1 MGTYQIIMKKIKTAL
16 ISVSDKKNLKPLL
29 NSLKKN
35 NIKIISSGGT
45 YKEIKKLKFKC
56 LEVSEFT
63 NSPEI
68 LEGRVKTLHP
78 KIHAGILNK
87 RKSKTHL
94 RDLRN
99 NNFENID
106 LVIVNFYPF
115 EETLKNTKNHNKIIE
130 NIDVGGPTMVR
141 SAAKNYKDV
150 TVITSSD
157 QYEELIKELKINRGS
172 TSLKFREKLS
182 RIAFAET
189 AYYDSIISEYFNKK
203 NNITFPKRKVFHSN
217 LVETPRYG
225 ENPHQESAI
234 YSKNNS
240 MKINQIHGKQL
251 SYNNCN
257 DIFSALT
264 ISKSL
269 PKNIG
274 TVIVK
279 HANPCGVSI
288 NKDHLKSYK
297 SALACDPISA
307 FGGIVSCNF
316 KINKNIAIE
325 LNKLFLEVI
334 ISNGFNKEAL
344 KILKK
349 KKNLRLV
356 DATNYSFKEKLKF
369 ISSNEELLVQT
380 EDLKKFSNKDFKVVS
395 KKKPNS
401 KQMKNLIFA
410 FNVCRYVKSNAIVLT
425 TNETTVGIGSG
436 QPSRLDSCQIAIDKM
451 KKFINTKEEIVA
463 ASDAFFPFV
472 DGFEKLIQSG
482 VTAVIQPSGSIR
494 DKEIINFANET
505 DTILVFSK
513 TRHFR
518 H

>member
-1 MGTYQIIMKKIKTAL
+1 MKKIKTAL
-16 ISVSDKKNLKPLL
+16 ISVSDKSYLSPLL

-87 RKSKTHL
+87 RNNKIHIK
-94 RDLRN
+94 DLKN

-115 EETLKNTKNHNKIIE
+115 EKTLNNSKNHEKIIE

-141 SAAKNYKDV
+141 SAAKNYQDV

-157 QYEELIKELKINRGS
+157 QYNELIDELNRNKGS
-172 TSLKFREKLS
+172 TSLEFREKLA
-182 RIAFAET
+182 RIAFTET
-189 AYYDSIISEYFNKK
+189 AYYDSVISDYFNKK
-203 NNITFPKRKVFHSN
+203 NNIIFPKRKIFHTN
-217 LVETPRYG
+217 LIETPRYG
-225 ENPHQESAI
+225 ENPHQKSAI

-240 MKINQIHGKQL
+240 LKINQIHGKQL
-251 SYNNCN
+251 SYNNYN

-269 PKNIG
+269 PKNTG

-288 NKDHLKSYK
+288 NKDHIKSYK
-297 SALACDPISA
+297 LALACDPVSA

-316 KINKNIAIE
+316 KISKNLAIE

-334 ISNGFNKEAL
+334 ISNGFDKEAL
-344 KILKK
+344 KLLKK

-356 DATNYSFKEKLKF
+356 DATNYSYKEILRLV
-369 ISSNEELLVQT
+369 SSNEEFLVQT
-380 EDLKKFSNKDFKVVS
+380 EDFNKFSKNDFKIVS
-395 KKKPNS
+395 KKKPNF
-401 KQMKNLIFA
+401 KQMRNLIFA
-410 FNVCRYVKSNAIVLT
+410 FNICRYTKSNAIVLAR
-425 TNETTVGIGSG
+425 NETTVGIGSG

-451 KKFINTKEEIVA
+451 KKFMDKNDEVVA

-472 DGFEKLIQSG
+472 DGIQKLVQSG

-494 DKEIINFANET
+494 DKEIIKFANET

>member
-1 MGTYQIIMKKIKTAL
+1 MKKIKTAL
-16 ISVSDKKNLKPLL
+16 ISISDKKNLKPLL

-45 YKEIKKLKFKC
+45 YKKIRNLKFKC

-94 RDLRN
+94 KDLRV

-115 EETLKNTKNHNKIIE
+115 ENTIKDTNNHNKIIE

-157 QYEELIKELKINRGS
+157 QYDELIEELKKNKGS
-172 TSLKFREKLS
+172 TTLKFREKLS
-182 RIAFAET
+182 RIAFTET
-189 AYYDSIISEYFNKK
+189 AYYDSVIADYFNK
-203 NNITFPKRKVFHSN
+203 ITQTIFPKKKVFHAN
-217 LVETPRYG
+217 LIDTPRYG
-225 ENPHQESAI
+225 ENPHQESGI
-234 YSKNNS
+234 YSKNGS
-240 MKINQIHGKQL
+240 VKVNQIHGKQL
-251 SYNNCN
+251 SYNNYS
-257 DIFSALT
+257 DIFAALT

-279 HANPCGVSI
+279 HGNPCGVSI
-288 NKDHLKSYK
+288 KKKHLESYQ

-316 KINKNIAIE
+316 KISKNVAIE
-325 LNKLFLEVI
+325 LNKLFFEVI
-334 ISNGFNKEAL
+334 ISNGFDKDAL
-344 KILKK
+344 KILKR
-349 KKNLRLV
+349 KKNLRLI
-356 DATNYSFKEKLKF
+356 DATNYSLKEILKF
-369 ISSNEELLVQT
+369 ISLNEEILVQT
-380 EDLKKFSNKDFKVVS
+380 EDLNKFSNKDFKIVS
-395 KKKPNS
+395 KIKPNS

-410 FNVCRYVKSNAIVLT
+410 FNVCRYVKSNAIVLVA
-425 TNETTVGIGSG
+425 NETTAGIGSG

-451 KKFINTKEEIVA
+451 KKFTHINDEIVA
-463 ASDAFFPFV
+463 ASDAFFPFI
-472 DGFEKLIQSG
+472 DGIEKLVQSG
-482 VTAVIQPSGSIR
+482 VKAVIQPSGSIR
-494 DKEIINFANET
+494 DKDIINFANET
-505 DTILVFSK
+505 GTILVFSK

>member
-1 MGTYQIIMKKIKTAL
+1 MKKIKTAL

-29 NSLKKN
+29 NSLKRN

-45 YKEIKKLKFKC
+45 YKEIRKLKFKC
-56 LEVSEFT
+56 LEVSKFT

-87 RKSKTHL
+87 RKNKIHAN
-94 RDLRN
+94 DLRK

-115 EETLKNTKNHNKIIE
+115 EETLKSTKNHNKIIE

-141 SAAKNYKDV
+141 SAAKNYNDV
-150 TVITSSD
+150 TIITSSN
-157 QYEELIKELKINRGS
+157 QYEELIDELKKNKGS
-172 TSLKFREKLS
+172 TSLEFREKLS
-182 RIAFAET
+182 RIAFTET
-189 AYYDSIISEYFNKK
+189 AYYDSVISDYFNKK
-203 NNITFPKRKVFHSN
+203 NNVIFPKKKIFHTN
-217 LVETPRYG
+217 LIETLRYG
-225 ENPHQESAI
+225 ENPHQQSAI
-234 YSKNNS
+234 YSKNS
-240 MKINQIHGKQL
+240 SLKINQIHGKQL
-251 SYNNCN
+251 SYNNYN

-269 PKNIG
+269 PKNTG

-279 HANPCGVSI
+279 HGNPCGVSI
-288 NKDHLKSYK
+288 NNNHLKSYQL
-297 SALACDPISA
+297 ALACDPISA

-316 KINKNIAIE
+316 KISKNLASE

-334 ISNGFNKEAL
+334 IANGFEKDAL
-344 KILKK
+344 KLLKK
-349 KKNLRLV
+349 KKNLRLI
-356 DATNYSFKEKLKF
+356 DATNYSFKEILRF

-380 EDLKKFSNKDFKVVS
+380 EDFKKFSNKDFKVVS
-395 KKKPNS
+395 QKKPS
-401 KQMKNLIFA
+401 IKQMKNLIFA
-410 FNVCRYVKSNAIVLT
+410 FNICRYVKSNAIVLAS
-425 TNETTVGIGSG
+425 NETTAGIGSG

-451 KKFINTKEEIVA
+451 KKFIKTNDDVVA

-472 DGFEKLIQSG
+472 DGIEKLVQSG

>member
-1 MGTYQIIMKKIKTAL
+1 MKKIKTAL

-29 NSLKKN
+29 ISLKKN

-45 YKEIKKLKFKC
+45 YKEIKKLKFHC

-87 RKSKTHL
+87 RNSKVHL
-94 RDLRN
+94 KDLKN

-106 LVIVNFYPF
+106 LVVVNFYPF
-115 EETLKNTKNHNKIIE
+115 EETLKNTKNHKKIIE

-141 SAAKNYKDV
+141 SAAKNYQDV
-150 TVITSSD
+150 TVITSSN
-157 QYEELIKELKINRGS
+157 QYEELIEELKKNKGS

-182 RIAFAET
+182 RIAFTET
-189 AYYDSIISEYFNKK
+189 AYYDSVISDYFNKK
-203 NNITFPKRKVFHSN
+203 NNIIFPKKKVFHTN
-217 LVETPRYG
+217 LIETPRYG
-225 ENPHQESAI
+225 ENPHQESGI

-240 MKINQIHGKQL
+240 LKINQIHGKQL
-251 SYNNCN
+251 SYNNYN

-288 NKDHLKSYK
+288 NKNPLISYK

-316 KINKNIAIE
+316 KINKNLVSE

-334 ISNGFNKEAL
+334 IANGFDKDAL
-344 KILKK
+344 KLLKR
-349 KKNLRLV
+349 KKNLRLI
-356 DATNYSFKEKLKF
+356 DATNYSFKEILRF
-369 ISSNEELLVQT
+369 ISSNEELLIQT
-380 EDLKKFSNKDFKVVS
+380 EDLKKFNNNDFKVVS
-395 KKKPNS
+395 KKKPTS
-401 KQMKNLIFA
+401 KQMKDLIFA
-410 FNVCRYVKSNAIVLT
+410 FNICRYVKSNAIVLAANGT
-425 TNETTVGIGSG
+425 TAGIGSG
-436 QPSRLDSCQIAIDKM
+436 QPSRLDSCQIAINKM
-451 KKFINTKEEIVA
+451 KKFINTNNEIVA

-472 DGFEKLIQSG
+472 DGIEKLVQSG

-494 DKEIINFANET
+494 DKEIIKFANET
-505 DTILVFSK
+505 ETILVFSR